1 MRLLIL
7 GGTVFLG
14 RHASEQALERG
25 HELTLFTRGETN
37 AGLFPDAEHV
47 HGDRD
52 GGLAPLAGRE
62 FDAVIDTSGYF
73 PRVVADSARLLAPT
87 CGHYTFVSSV
97 SVYDQ
102 NGGAGSEVDGPVGTI
117 EDATIEEITETSYGP
132 LKALCEQAVEREFGD
147 RSLVVRPGLIVGPD
161 DPTDRFTY
169 WPARIGRASCRER
182 V

>member
-14 RHASEQALERG
+14 RHVSEQALERG
-25 HELTLFTRGETN
+25 HELTLFTRGQTN
-37 AGLFPDAEHV
+37 AGLFPDAEHL

-73 PRVVADSARLLAPT
+73 PRVVADSARLLAPA

-97 SVYDQ
+97 SVYDRT
-102 NGGAGSEVDGPVGTI
+102 AVPE
-117 EDATIEEITETSYGP
+117 ATSTG
-132 LKALCEQAVEREFGD
+132 
-147 RSLVVRPGLIVGPD
+147 RSAPSTTPPSRRSRRPAM
-161 DPTDRFTY
+161 
-169 WPARIGRASCRER
+169 AR
-182 V
+182 